1 MKRLVVLA
9 MLALLVVGAVQAI
22 RILPWWA
29 LLLGALL
36 LVLVGKLVMGRLV
49 RKLFLMPFRAKG
61 AVLRDALAH
70 VHRVSPATPTDD
82 EKEAFPEP
90 RNHYLVEVTI
100 SPKAVNGPFGM
111 WEPGELRLVKPDS
124 VLRPESD
131 EPDEEDSACHITRI
145 QIENEGRWE
154 DDEGMKFSG
163 PQRLRLIIAVQPG
176 TGALKFR
183 YYLEEFGTV
192 GLAQP
197 VGAHVA
203 TR

>member
-9 MLALLVVGAVQAI
+9 VLALLVVGAVQAI

-36 LVLVGKLVMGRLV
+36 LVLGGKLVIGRLV

-61 AVLRDALAH
+61 AVLRDAEAH

-82 EKEAFPEP
+82 EKEAFPG
-90 RNHYLVEVTI
+90 RQQYLVEVTI
-100 SPKAVNGPFGM
+100 SPQAVDGPFGM

-124 VLRPESD
+124 VLHPESD
-131 EPDEEDSACHITRI
+131 EPDEEDTACDITRI

-163 PQRLRLIIAVQPG
+163 PQRLRLVIAVQPG
-176 TGALKFR
+176 HRALKFR
-183 YYLEEFGTV
+183 YYFEEFGTV
-192 GLAQP
+192 RLAQP
-197 VGAHVA
+197 VGAHA
-203 TR
+203 AIR